1 MNKTVMSDKIIAYFA
16 SKVVK
21 AIAFCE
27 TRLNAALNGT
37 KDDDLS
43 RWI

>member
-1 MNKTVMSDKIIAYFA
+1 MSDKIIACFA

-21 AIAFCE
+21 AVAFCE
-27 TRLNAALNGT
+27 MRLIAALNGT

-43 RWI
+43 R